1 MKKLC
6 GIVIGVGSVGKLHAL
21 ALDKICENII
31 LIDPNTEV
39 ESWSKD
45 NLQSKITYYKS
56 TKELKNAVTDK
67 FSYVAVI
74 ANLGPSH
81 YKTFCY
87 LTELGIKKIVCE
99 KPLASSLHHIRKIKK
114 LANKHNI
121 RLIVGITRRYSNYA
135 KNLKSIFREF
145 CGEEILFIEVLAGA
159 QCMVT
164 SGLHWL
170 DLAFELFEESPNEVQ
185 AKVHID
191 KINPRS
197 SELGYW
203 DGYASWK
210 FGGKR
215 RLSMSYSNQSHAKA
229 KIHLYGK
236 YGYLEVDPSTDIK
249 VYAIDKSEIGEI
261 SKITDTKVCKYIKTI
276 PIGDIQDHDPFYNQL
291 KILLSDVEIPYRL
304 EDAENVM
311 NSLVGSLVSSQKNRS
326 VSLPVKSSS
335 FYFVKNWNIS

>member
-45 NLQSKITYYKS
+45 NLQSKVSYYKN
-56 TKELKNAVTDK
+56 TKDLKYAITDK
-67 FSYVAVI
+67 FLYVAVI
-74 ANLGPSH
+74 ANWGPLH

-87 LTELGIKKIVCE
+87 LTDLGIKKIVCE
-99 KPLASSLHHIRKIKK
+99 KPLASSLYHIRKIKK
-114 LANKHNI
+114 LAKKHNV
-121 RLIVGITRRYSNYA
+121 RLIVGITRRYSNFA

-164 SGLHWL
+164 SGIHWL
-170 DLAFELFEESPNEVQ
+170 DLAFELFEDYPNEVH
-185 AKVHID
+185 AKVYMD

-215 RLSMSYSNQSHAKA
+215 RLSMSYSNQSLAKA
-229 KIHLYGK
+229 KIYLYGK

-249 VYAIDKSEIGEI
+249 VYGINKSEIVAT
-261 SKITDTKVCKYIKTI
+261 SKITNTKVCKYIKTL
-276 PIGDIQDHDPFYNQL
+276 PIGDIQDHDPFLNQL
-291 KILLSDVEIPYRL
+291 KIVLSDVEIPYRL

-311 NSLVGSLVSSQKNRS
+311 NSLIGSLVSSNKNKS
-326 VSLPVKSSS
+326 VSLPVRTSS